1 MIKIYHNPRCSKSRQ
16 GLALLE
22 ESGKEFEVIKYLDNP
37 LSETA
42 LTSLIDMLDIAPM
55 ELVRKGEA
63 IWKENYKGKELSD
76 TDVVAA
82 MSQHPKLIERPIV
95 VLGKKA
101 VIGRPLENI
110 EKLLSL

>member
-22 ESGKEFEVIKYLDNP
+22 NSGKEFEVIKYLDNP

-42 LTSLIDMLDIAPM
+42 LTSLIDMLDIAPI

-63 IWKENYKGKELSD
+63 TWKENYKGKELSEKEII
-76 TDVVAA
+76 VA
-82 MSQHPKLIERPIV
+82 MSLHPKLIERPIV

-101 VIGRPLENI
+101 VIGRPLEQI
-110 EKLLSL
+110 EKLLNL